1 MYFSPLIF
9 IFDQGLL
16 YLNEKGEDNMQNDGK
31 IVIIGA
37 GHVGSHCAMALAWRS
52 ICSEVVLVDIE
63 QKKAEAQAM
72 DVSDAL
78 SFPAAKT
85 IVRAGSYQDCADAD
99 IVVIAVGEPRQPGQT
114 RLDLLG
120 NSARMLHGLIQDLNQ
135 IEIRG
140 IVVTITNPADI
151 VADYVRRGLQMD
163 RFRVFGTGTL
173 LDTAR
178 LIRIL
183 SEGTGVER
191 SAISAFSMGE
201 HGDSSMI
208 PFSHILV
215 GGQPFEAYSNLDK
228 EEILHQTRMSGM
240 DIINGKNS
248 TEFGIGQVLSQLCLC
263 ILQDKKMIFPLSV
276 FLEGEYGQ
284 RGVHC
289 GVPCM
294 IGRNGIDKIV
304 ALTLTDEEQLQL
316 EASCQ
321 VIRKHIAL
329 AQEAAPL
336 NE

>member
-1 MYFSPLIF
+1 
-9 IFDQGLL
+9 
-16 YLNEKGEDNMQNDGK
+16 MQNDGK

-52 ICSEVVLVDIE
+52 VCSEIVLVDID

-78 SFPAAKT
+78 SLPAEKT
-85 IVRAGSYQDCADAD
+85 KVRDGCYQDCADAD

-114 RLDLLG
+114 RLDLLE
-120 NSARMLHGLIQDLNQ
+120 NSARMLHVLIQELNR
-135 IEIRG
+135 IVIRG

-151 VADYVRRGLQMD
+151 AADYVRRGLQMD

-183 SEGTGVER
+183 SEETGAER
-191 SAISAFSMGE
+191 SMISAFSMGE

-208 PFSHILV
+208 PFSHISIGDQSL
-215 GGQPFEAYSNLDK
+215 EAYSDLDK
-228 EEILHQTRMSGM
+228 EKILHQTRMSGM

-248 TEFGIGQVLSQLCLC
+248 TEFGIGQVLSQLCFC
-263 ILQDKKMIFPLSV
+263 ILQDKKMILPLSV

-284 RGVHC
+284 RDVHC
-289 GVPCM
+289 GVPC
-294 IGRNGIDKIV
+294 IVGKNGIEKIV
-304 ALTLTDEEQLQL
+304 ELALTGPEQLQL
-316 EASCQ
+316 KASCEI
-321 VIRKHIAL
+321 IRKHIAL

-336 NE
+336 